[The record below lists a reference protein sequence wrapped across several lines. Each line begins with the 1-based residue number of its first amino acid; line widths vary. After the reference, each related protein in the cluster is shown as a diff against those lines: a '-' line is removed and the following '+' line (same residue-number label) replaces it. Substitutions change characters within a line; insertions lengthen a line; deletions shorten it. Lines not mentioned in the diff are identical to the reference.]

1 MTVRERPAPPADTL
15 DNHHMLALLPGM
27 KPNHWQE
34 ILDQLDDPVR
44 LLQLTPNSLKA
55 LSVPAS
61 ARRLIGDWQCGRLDA
76 QWQDRLEQVRQ
87 SCQSRNIR
95 VVDWCHPDYPE
106 SLRHIHGPP
115 PVLYLR
121 GNPQVLRSPCLALV
135 GSRHASRDG
144 LNHAKGFARALAEQ
158 GIAVVSGL
166 ALGIDGA
173 AHRGALEAGGLTV
186 GVLANGVDTPYP
198 RQHGTLATE
207 ILQDGALV
215 SELPPGTPARPHL
228 FPQRNR
234 IISGLCQGVLVVEAG
249 VRSGSLITARLAMEQ
264 GREVFAIPG
273 SIHNPGVRGCH
284 RLIRAGAV
292 LVETV
297 EDMVTEL
304 ADWGSGPAGAVSE
317 AAPPGPNPQTLDP
330 TARQLLDVLTYESRS
345 SDQLCEDAGLSA
357 PELLQTLL
365 TLEMEGFAEA
375 TPGGYRKR
383 AG

>member
-1 MTVRERPAPPADTL
+1 MTVRERPASTHTL
-15 DNHHMLALLPGM
+15 DQWHLLALLPGM
-27 KPNHWQE
+27 KPDHWQRV
-34 ILDQLDDPVR
+34 LDQLDDPTQ
-44 LLQLTPNSLKA
+44 LLALTPSSLKV
-55 LSVPAS
+55 LGLS
-61 ARRLIGDWQCGRLDA
+61 ARARGVISAWQAGRLDA
-76 QWQDRLEQVRQ
+76 ELSQRLAQVRESCRTQ
-87 SCQSRNIR
+87 SIE
-95 VVDWCHPDYPE
+95 VVHWRHRDYPE

-115 PVLYLR
+115 PVLYVR
-121 GNPQVLRSPCLALV
+121 GNRRALDLPCLAMV

-144 LNHAKGFARALAEQ
+144 LNHAGAFASALADQ

-173 AHRGALEAGGLTV
+173 AHRGALSAGGVTI

-198 RQHGTLATE
+198 RQHARLGQDMLT
-207 ILQDGALV
+207 DGALI

-234 IISGLCQGVLVVEAG
+234 IISGLCRGVLVVEAS

-264 GREVFAIPG
+264 GRDVFAIPG

-284 RLIRAGAV
+284 RLIRAGAM

-297 EDMVTEL
+297 EDIVTEL
-304 ADWGSGPAGAVSE
+304 ADWGLDGLTPAPEAVSPE
-317 AAPPGPNPQTLDP
+317 PDPQTLDAP
-330 TARQLLDVLTYESRS
+330 ARRLLDVLTYEPRS
-345 SDQLCEDAGLSA
+345 SDQLCEDAGMAA

-365 TLEMEGFAEA
+365 MLEMEGFAEA